1 MSTSKLPEANRE
13 KNSTNNKLVLEYNAF
28 KYLGFGIGLEHFNI
42 YIKAKGEDY
51 PNIDFNGTFEFSYF
65 GLMAYCKEQYPCTG
79 NV

>member
-1 MSTSKLPEANRE
+1 MSTSKLPEAYRE

-28 KYLGFGIGLEHFNI
+28 NYLGFGIGLERFNI
-42 YIKAKGEDY
+42 YIKAEGEDY
-51 PNIDFNGTFEFSYF
+51 PNIDFNGSFEFNYF